1 MGAAMLDQ
9 DDYDWMRQALA
20 LAEQSLY
27 ITAPNPRIACL
38 IVREGRLLASGV
50 TQQAGGPHA
59 EVMALRQAREN
70 GVDVAGATFYVTLE
84 PCSHHGRTP
93 PCAQALVQAA
103 PARVVVAMH
112 DPNPLVAGRGLAL
125 LRQAG
130 ITVDGPLCVEQA
142 LQVNAGFFARM
153 TRARPWLW
161 LKMAASLDGRSA
173 LPDGRS
179 QWITGPQARDDGHHW
194 RARSCVVLTGIGTV
208 QADNPRLNVRAVDT
222 PRPPIKAVLDTQ
234 LRLDPAAALLDG
246 TPCWVFSHRR
256 DPQREAQLADRNAQV
271 IPMPLRD
278 GHVDVRAVLDW
289 MAGQQINE
297 VHAEAGARLSGA
309 LLDAAVVDQLLMYVA
324 PKILGHGRGVADIAA
339 LSGLDAVQPFEFT
352 DLRLLGQDARLL
364 ARQREHWAALLHA
377 VGGADQRNEY

>member
-1 MGAAMLDQ
+1 MLDQ

>member
-1 MGAAMLDQ
+1 MLDQ

-364 ARQREHWAALLHA
+364 ARQREHWAALLQA

>member
-1 MGAAMLDQ
+1 MLDQ

-93 PCAQALVQAA
+93 PCAQALVEAA

>member
-93 PCAQALVQAA
+93 PCAQALVEAA

>member
-1 MGAAMLDQ
+1 MLDQ
-9 DDYDWMRQALA
+9 HDYDWMRQALA

-27 ITAPNPRIACL
+27 ITSPNPRIACL
-38 IVREGRLLASGV
+38 IVRDGQLLASGA
-50 TQQAGGPHA
+50 TQEVGGPHA
-59 EVMALRQAREN
+59 EVMALRQARER

-112 DPNPLVAGRGLAL
+112 DPNPLVAGRGLAM

-130 ITVDGPLCVEQA
+130 IQVDGPLCVEDA

-153 TRARPWLW
+153 TRGRPWLW
-161 LKMAASLDGRSA
+161 MKMAASLDGRSA

-208 QADNPRLNVRAVDT
+208 QADNPRLNVRAVQT

-234 LRLDPAAALLDG
+234 LKLDPAASMLDG

-256 DPQREAQLADRNAQV
+256 DADREAQLADRNAQV

-278 GHVDVRAVLDW
+278 GHVDVCAVLDW

-309 LLDAAVVDQLLMYVA
+309 LLDAGVVDQLLMYLA
-324 PKILGHGRGVADIAA
+324 PKILGQGRGIADIAA

-352 DLRLLGQDARLL
+352 DLRLFGQDARLL
-364 ARQREHWAALLHA
+364 ARQREHWAVLLQA
-377 VGGADQRNEY
+377 VGGLDSPIVP